1 MSSTGGAQAMTGESL
16 LRMGRSL
23 KVLAVV
29 VFLTLSVG
37 LEIVSYTGWQASG
50 ILNEVLG
57 ERRDL
62 MAGFAFL
69 MLLTVGYLVGKG
81 WATSR
86 YQEVLIHGLVE
97 QQAVA
102 RALRLD
108 PILEFHHPQVCR
120 EVLMREAG
128 YAARM
133 NHGLA
138 LIEMT
143 LPELPEL
150 WSDRETRPVI
160 EAFFREIRLQCRP
173 LDFWVR
179 WTPASLLLV
188 VLQANEPE
196 VAGVVYRLR
205 GRLERWWDLQDSLT
219 VVPRHEWRYRTVPR
233 LGATGDILEEVRGL
247 FEPDNFV
254 PTPMADVWQPKTNPP
269 GTGNGN
275 GAPDA
280 GGDRT

>member
-1 MSSTGGAQAMTGESL
+1 
-16 LRMGRSL
+16 
-23 KVLAVV
+23 
-29 VFLTLSVG
+29 
-37 LEIVSYTGWQASG
+37 
-50 ILNEVLG
+50 VLG

-62 MAGFAFL
+62 LAGFAFL
-69 MLLTVGYLVGKG
+69 MLLTVGYMVGKG
-81 WATSR
+81 WATTR
-86 YQEVLIHGLVE
+86 YQGVLMHQLME
-97 QQAVA
+97 EQAVA

-120 EVLMREAG
+120 EILMRQTS

-138 LIEMT
+138 LIELA
-143 LPELPEL
+143 LPDLPKM
-150 WSDRETRPVI
+150 WSDPETRPVV

-188 VLQANEPE
+188 VLQVNEQD

-205 GRLERWWDLQDSLT
+205 GRMERWWDQQDSIT
-219 VVPRHEWRYRTVPR
+219 AVPRHEWRYRTVPR

-247 FEPDNFV
+247 LEPDNFV

-269 GTGNGN
+269 GTGNGSGTTN
-275 GAPDA
+275 AE
-280 GGDRT
+280 GDRT